1 MDYFFTT
8 LPLLEKLT
16 HMDMYWVSTI
26 QENRLQEA
34 PLEKKA
40 ALQKETR
47 GTYDYTSDGKNLL
60 IAWRELPETKLPL
73 LPPLFVAKSSFV
85 KKVFVGSWEKE
96 LRIPMPY
103 TFKEYNADMKGVDLF
118 DWFVSTYCVRN
129 SSKNWWW
136 PFFAWSINATTV
148 SYWRW
153 FRKIHRNKLYC

>member
-1 MDYFFTT
+1 MIEKFNLTKGSVVAMDYFFTT

-60 IAWRELPETKLPL
+60 IAWRELPETKLAL

-85 KKVFVGSWEKE
+85 KKVFVGS
-96 LRIPMPY
+96 
-103 TFKEYNADMKGVDLF
+103 
-118 DWFVSTYCVRN
+118 
-129 SSKNWWW
+129 
-136 PFFAWSINATTV
+136 
-148 SYWRW
+148 
-153 FRKIHRNKLYC
+153 